1 MLSEVNIMK
10 RGLLIV
16 VSGPSGCGKGTVL
29 GSIVEEMGLCY
40 SVSATTR
47 SMREG
52 EVDGVNY
59 HYLTEEQFETLIAEN
74 KVLEY
79 TTYCGNYY
87 GTLRDEVEE
96 RRNNGQDVLLEIEVV
111 GAANVKRLC
120 PDAVLIFIA
129 PPSVGE
135 LERRL
140 RKRGTETDDVIAS
153 RVAEAEREI
162 HCASQYD
169 YLVVNGALEKAV
181 SDVRSIINAE
191 RISASNKD
199 EIISEVLNS

>member
-1 MLSEVNIMK
+1 MK

-29 GSIVEEMGLCY
+29 GGIVEEMGLCY

-47 SMREG
+47 PMREG
-52 EVDGVNY
+52 EKDGVNY
-59 HYLTEEQFETLIAEN
+59 HYLTEEQFERLIAED

-87 GTLRDEVEE
+87 GTLRDEVER
-96 RRNNGQDVLLEIEVV
+96 RRNQGQDVLLEIEVV

-120 PDAVLIFIA
+120 PDAVLVFIA
-129 PPSVGE
+129 PPSVAE

-140 RKRGTETDDVIAS
+140 RKRGTETDEVIAK

-162 HCASQYD
+162 RCADQYD
-169 YLVVNGALEKAV
+169 YIVVNGELEKAV
-181 SDVRSIINAE
+181 DDVKSVINAE
-191 RISASNKD
+191 RISAANKE
-199 EIISEVLNS
+199 EIIREVLNS